1 MPHYRISQLADRV
14 GVPATT
20 LRFYDKVGLLT
31 AGRTPAG
38 YRVYGDADAERVR
51 FIAAARQLGLPL
63 SQIRELLV
71 AWDGGTCRA
80 VRDELQPMVGAQITA
95 ADQRIA
101 ELGTF
106 RDRLSAVLGHLRDL
120 PAREGPCDQDC
131 ELQGSPAAAAE
142 PIACSLTAG
151 QYAERIERW
160 RRLVLAAER
169 ETLPGGGMKLR
180 VPVASAGELAD
191 LVVAEHECCPF
202 FTFHLTLSG
211 RYAELEAHGPKE
223 AEPLITALFGAP
235 HPTPQSRGQGAAPAG
250 GTVDRIPSQ
259 PMAAARN
266 SKAAPRR

>member
-1 MPHYRISQLADRV
+1 MSSYRISQLADRV

-31 AGRTPAG
+31 AERTPAG

-63 SQIRELLV
+63 IQIRELLV
-71 AWDGGTCRA
+71 VWDSGTCRA
-80 VRDELQPMVGAQITA
+80 VRDELQPMVGAQIAT

-101 ELGTF
+101 ELGIF
-106 RDRLSAVLGHLRDL
+106 RERLSAVLVHLRDL
-120 PAREGPCDQDC
+120 PARDGPCEPGC
-131 ELQGSPAAAAE
+131 ELQGSPPADAE
-142 PIACSLTAG
+142 AIACSLTAG
-151 QYAERIERW
+151 QYAERTERW

-169 ETLPGGGMKLR
+169 ETVPGGGMKLR

-211 RYAELEAHGPKE
+211 QYAVLEAHAPKE
-223 AEPLITALFGAP
+223 AEPLITAIFGAP
-235 HPTPQSRGQGAAPAG
+235 DPTP
-250 GTVDRIPSQ
+250 
-259 PMAAARN
+259 
-266 SKAAPRR
+266 